1 MEERI
6 VTIKQST
13 AIFTTI
19 PVGLRDEIVK
29 KVGSRINPKTKDV
42 LIGLNKEE
50 REYILPKVVEITE
63 DNTGL
68 SHATRVRNW
77 YADLTIK
84 VPYRE
89 GKTLDITTSP
99 EDVGKK
105 DKEGNVVLFDMPL
118 NPLDYIM
125 YKQCLVDDSVA
136 TTDFQKQNPSMYL
149 FVLVDEGIEK
159 NKKIATQENLDI
171 LDTMYLM
178 LISKHK
184 AGEHEGEFKDEA
196 KMDSVIRLLG
206 YNPQV
211 LEPSGKVF
219 QLKEAKEE
227 AKTLVENG
235 NDINT
240 TGFFKVVNDKEL
252 GVKSLIMTLVERGVL
267 IMSGTHFADSQDT
280 KLVVGGDIDQA
291 VAYFNNTL
299 NSEQIN
305 KWRFTMKGQATSVI

>member
-6 VTIKQST
+6 VTIKQSN

-19 PVGLRDEIVK
+19 PVGLRDEIVR

-63 DNTGL
+63 DNSGA
-68 SHATRVRNW
+68 SHSTRVRNW

-89 GKTLDITTSP
+89 GITLNITTQ
-99 EDVGKK
+99 
-105 DKEGNVVLFDMPL
+105 KEKVKNTNGEMVDFDMPL

-136 TTDFQKQNPSMYL
+136 TTDFQKQNPAMYL

-184 AGEHEGEFKDEA
+184 AGEHEGEFKDVE

-211 LEPSGKVF
+211 LDDSGKIF
-219 QLKEAKEE
+219 QLKESKEE

-235 NDINT
+235 NDIKT
-240 TGFFKVVNDKEL
+240 TGFFQVVNDKEL

-267 IMSGTHFADSQDT
+267 MMSGTHFTDSQNT
-280 KLVVGGDIDQA
+280 SLVVGGDIGQA
-291 VAYFNNTL
+291 VSYFNNPL
-299 NSEQIN
+299 NSVQIN
-305 KWRFTMKGQATSVI
+305 KWRFLMKGQATTSVS